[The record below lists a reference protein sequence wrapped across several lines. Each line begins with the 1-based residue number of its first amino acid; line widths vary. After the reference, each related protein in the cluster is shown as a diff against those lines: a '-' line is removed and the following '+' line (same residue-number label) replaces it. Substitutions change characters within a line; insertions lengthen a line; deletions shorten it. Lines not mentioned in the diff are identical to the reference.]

1 MDKHVI
7 TKIEVQRRNREK
19 ANVYVDGEFAFSC
32 DLELIYTFNIFKGK
46 IVDIEYLKIV
56 AAENNYMRCK
66 NSALKVLEKTYK
78 TEKQMEDKLLEKQY
92 DEETVAKVM
101 DFLKKYGFIDDN
113 KFVELY
119 IKEKINFQGRNK
131 IKYSLMKKGI
141 EENLLNEKLN
151 SIDNCFEE
159 KTALNI
165 AQKKYDAISKN
176 ENSTKII
183 YKKLGDYLTRKGY
196 DYSIV
201 KDVLR
206 KILNKCDDF
215 NRKDERI
222 HLSENDIDK
231 LYNIAQKRY
240 QIAIKSEEDRNKIYR
255 KIGTYLL
262 RRGYL
267 WEDIKKVLGKI
278 MEDFSI

>member
-1 MDKHVI
+1 M
-7 TKIEVQRRNREK
+7 
-19 ANVYVDGEFAFSC
+19 
-32 DLELIYTFNIFKGK
+32 IYIFVTI
-46 IVDIEYLKIV
+46 IVF
-56 AAENNYMRCK
+56 
-66 NSALKVLEKTYK
+66 
-78 TEKQMEDKLLEKQY
+78 
-92 DEETVAKVM
+92 
-101 DFLKKYGFIDDN
+101 FL
-113 KFVELY
+113 
-119 IKEKINFQGRNK
+119 
-131 IKYSLMKKGI
+131 S
-141 EENLLNEKLN
+141 
-151 SIDNCFEE
+151 
-159 KTALNI
+159 
-165 AQKKYDAISKN
+165 
-176 ENSTKII
+176 KII

>member
-46 IVDIEYLKIV
+46 IVDIEYLKSV